1 MRMNR
6 RDALIGLG
14 ALCTAHSHAAAALSS
29 DGLMT
34 AADVHVDG

>member
-14 ALCTAHSHAAAALSS
+14 ALCAAHSRTAAAL
-29 DGLMT
+29 T
-34 AADVHVDG
+34 ATTA